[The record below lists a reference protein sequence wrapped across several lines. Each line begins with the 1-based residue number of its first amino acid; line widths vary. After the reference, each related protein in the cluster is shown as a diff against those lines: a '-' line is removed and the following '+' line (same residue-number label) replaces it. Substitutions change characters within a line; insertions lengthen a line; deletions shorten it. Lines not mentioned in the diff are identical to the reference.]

1 MEKLSRKEIQIGQAR
16 ISYKISNEV
25 YKTILQTITIFE
37 IWLETRIVFVNVY
50 NTGTIKIKNIQIKN
64 LSKEYLKYLSKN
76 KKRIRVKG

>member
-76 KKRIRVKG
+76 KKRKRVKG

>member
-1 MEKLSRKEIQIGQAR
+1 MEKLSRKEIQIGHAR

-76 KKRIRVKG
+76 KKRKRVKG